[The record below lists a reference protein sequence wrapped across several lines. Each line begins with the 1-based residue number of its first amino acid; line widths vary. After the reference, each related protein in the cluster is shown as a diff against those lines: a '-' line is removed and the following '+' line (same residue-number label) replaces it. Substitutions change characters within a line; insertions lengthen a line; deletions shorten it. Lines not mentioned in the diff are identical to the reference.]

1 MADETVIAE
10 LRVHKNEDR
19 KLLAAI
25 LFDNGYTVR
34 QGKAK
39 RTETGKSVDYTVIVT
54 DKKGES
60 AER

>member
-1 MADETVIAE
+1 MGNETVIAE

-34 QGKAK
+34 QSKAK

>member
-1 MADETVIAE
+1 MGNETVIAE

-34 QGKAK
+34 QSKAK

-54 DKKGES
+54 DRNGET
-60 AER
+60 ADR